1 MKKEDYIKLLNE
13 DPIYKDMLKKA
24 TDPKERRIISAYAED
39 FIHKF
44 FRDVVEPAKKILE
57 NDPDALNKAFLEV
70 QKDLIN
76 SNSGSQE
83 T

>member
-1 MKKEDYIKLLNE
+1 MKKEDYIKLLND
-13 DPIYKDMLKKA
+13 DPIYQDLLKKA
-24 TDPKERRIISAYAED
+24 PDSKEKRIITAYAED
-39 FIHKF
+39 FINKF

-57 NDPDALNKAFLEV
+57 NDPEALNKAFLEV